1 MQMEINAMTRYEKL
15 EYLLET
21 CSAEFIK
28 ECQFL
33 DEMVSWMEEDDFS
46 KFFTHIC
53 SQWEIKDPT
62 EEDEE
67 DETNE
72 FVVEDDQF
80 IFTA

>member
-1 MQMEINAMTRYEKL
+1 MTRFEKL

-21 CSAEFIK
+21 CAAHFIK
-28 ECQFL
+28 DCTML
-33 DEMVSWMEEDDFS
+33 YEMVRWMEEDDFS
-46 KFFTHIC
+46 EFFSNLC
-53 SQWEIKDPT
+53 SMWNIEDPT